1 MNELYKLLVNIQ
13 EIAKANNMFLQ
24 GIDQRI
30 STLESE
36 LSAIK
41 ESLVLDLQPSE
52 PTAAGAETIG
62 Q

>member
-24 GIDQRI
+24 SIDQRI

-52 PTAAGAETIG
+52 PTATGAETIG